1 MKGIGK
7 WVVKLRHVIL
17 IAAVV
22 LLIPSGIG
30 YLNTRINYDVLTY
43 LPKDIETMVG
53 QDILLDEFGQGA
65 VSMVVVR
72 GMEFKDVASL
82 KAEIEE
88 VPHVKDVIW
97 YDSFVSLS
105 TPVEMLP
112 QDIRDAF
119 LNGDATLMAVT
130 YDTGTSADETMEAIT
145 KIRRIASE
153 NVYLAGISGIVTDTR
168 DLANA
173 EEPIYVLL
181 AVIFATIIL
190 GISMDTFLA
199 PVFFLLSIGMCII
212 YNLGSN
218 WFFGEISYI
227 TKALAA
233 VLQLGVTMDYSI
245 FLWHSFKEK
254 QQTYPGDSKS
264 AMAAAINMTLQS
276 VIGSSITT
284 IAGFIALCFMSFTL
298 GLDIGVVMAKGV
310 IFGVIG
316 CVTILP
322 SMILTF
328 EKAIEKTAHKPLLP
342 KFEKIPDFIQR
353 HYKAVLVL
361 FVLIWIPAV
370 WGYTHASVYYKLDDT
385 LPKDLPSVVSNR
397 VLDEDFHMGATHM
410 ILVDS
415 NIESSKVSAMCDE
428 MKKVDGVKSVIGIDA
443 LLGPGIPREV
453 LPEKITNALV
463 SKDWELM
470 LINSE
475 YPTASDEV
483 NRQVTELGSILHR
496 YDKNGMLIGEAPCTL
511 DLIRITDHDFQV
523 VNWASIGLIFIIIFF
538 VFKSLSL
545 PVLLV
550 LVIEFAIFINM
561 GIPGFT
567 GTELPFV
574 ASVVIGT
581 IQLGSTV
588 DYAILMTGRYQTER
602 AAGNSKEEAVMI
614 AHKTSFT
621 SIIVSAFSFF
631 AATFGVGLYSN
642 ISMISSLCL
651 LMARGALISMATV
664 LIVLPSVL
672 LFMDPVI
679 VRTSIGF
686 LPESQRKHNGSKH
699 TADPQPQG

>member
-112 QDIRDAF
+112 QDVRDAF
-119 LNGDATLMAVT
+119 LHGDATLMAVT

-145 KIRRIASE
+145 RIRKIASE

-199 PVFFLLSIGMCII
+199 PIFFLLSIGMCII

-254 QQTYPGDSKS
+254 QQTFPGDSRS
-264 AMAAAINMTLQS
+264 ERRRAYAAVDRSEPQS
-276 VIGSSITT
+276 EC
-284 IAGFIALCFMSFTL
+284 AG
-298 GLDIGVVMAKGV
+298 
-310 IFGVIG
+310 
-316 CVTILP
+316 
-322 SMILTF
+322 
-328 EKAIEKTAHKPLLP
+328 
-342 KFEKIPDFIQR
+342 
-353 HYKAVLVL
+353 
-361 FVLIWIPAV
+361 
-370 WGYTHASVYYKLDDT
+370 
-385 LPKDLPSVVSNR
+385 
-397 VLDEDFHMGATHM
+397 
-410 ILVDS
+410 
-415 NIESSKVSAMCDE
+415 
-428 MKKVDGVKSVIGIDA
+428 
-443 LLGPGIPREV
+443 
-453 LPEKITNALV
+453 
-463 SKDWELM
+463 
-470 LINSE
+470 
-475 YPTASDEV
+475 
-483 NRQVTELGSILHR
+483 
-496 YDKNGMLIGEAPCTL
+496 
-511 DLIRITDHDFQV
+511 
-523 VNWASIGLIFIIIFF
+523 
-538 VFKSLSL
+538 
-545 PVLLV
+545 
-550 LVIEFAIFINM
+550 
-561 GIPGFT
+561 
-567 GTELPFV
+567 
-574 ASVVIGT
+574 
-581 IQLGSTV
+581 
-588 DYAILMTGRYQTER
+588 
-602 AAGNSKEEAVMI
+602 
-614 AHKTSFT
+614 
-621 SIIVSAFSFF
+621 
-631 AATFGVGLYSN
+631 
-642 ISMISSLCL
+642 
-651 LMARGALISMATV
+651 
-664 LIVLPSVL
+664 
-672 LFMDPVI
+672 
-679 VRTSIGF
+679 
-686 LPESQRKHNGSKH
+686 SQRVH
-699 TADPQPQG
+699 A